1 MGKVLLIG
9 FLGGILILI
18 SNTIVVKTIKLC
30 LYGKTVSEHN
40 TSQIKTAKVTIDL
53 AKKRLIPLYLV
64 LVILEE
70 YLFRYLLFGYLS
82 SIWSSLILSVL
93 ISTTVFTLLHFHYKY
108 KMIQIF
114 IMGLILCGTYI
125 MTDNLICP
133 IISHFINNFTI
144 IYLLKDKKHKI
155 LTF

>member
-1 MGKVLLIG
+1 MGKILLIG
-9 FLGGILILI
+9 FIGGILILI

-30 LYGKTVSEHN
+30 HNGKTSSEDN
-40 TSQIKTAKVTIDL
+40 SSQVKTAKATIDL
-53 AKKRLIPLYLV
+53 TKKRLIPLYLA
-64 LVILEE
+64 LVVSEE
-70 YLFRYLLFGYLS
+70 YFFRYLLFGYLS
-82 SIWSSLILSVL
+82 SIWSSLIVSVL

-125 MTDNLICP
+125 MTDNLISP

-144 IYLLKDKKHKI
+144 IYLLKDKKI
-155 LTF
+155 

>member
-18 SNTIVVKTIKLC
+18 SNTIVVKTVKLC

-40 TSQIKTAKVTIDL
+40 TSQVKTAKVTIDL
-53 AKKRLIPLYLV
+53 AKKRLIPLYLA

-108 KMIQIF
+108 KMIQVF